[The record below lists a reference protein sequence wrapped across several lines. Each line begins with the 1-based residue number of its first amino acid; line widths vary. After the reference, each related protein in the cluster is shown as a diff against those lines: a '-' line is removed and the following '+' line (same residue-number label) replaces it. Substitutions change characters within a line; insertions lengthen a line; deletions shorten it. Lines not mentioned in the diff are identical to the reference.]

1 MVIYNMENVKAVIE
15 TFVKYASARDILRD
29 KIAYDRLSVTQFVNL
44 ALPYMKTFTENELR
58 NVYSAIID
66 MVATECDKQFVKGFE
81 AAGPKEDQSLN
92 FYGLLLLVTKRLLQ
106 FNGSEVVCQYRQL
119 MDWRQL
125 TVKIS
130 EDLFTTAFCA
140 VEDLKLR
147 KKRSRFDWPS
157 VIEHNNFYLN
167 KLLQQDLS
175 DNHFHLWASS
185 PHFNLSWIRI
195 MNDTDN
201 IDIRKK
207 LGAMNDN
214 KQNVNQAYY
223 QGYREDPLE
232 VQYLQAALIRVYLH
246 SWLDEKEIC
255 LREYQIQKKTDKS
268 ILSQIEEELVPAC
281 REWFRCWECGNE
293 DLTWAMQLEQ
303 EPSGVPVKTFLKRLQ
318 EKGMEI
324 PRKQGRTFWQCL
336 AILLEKRMSFPLW
349 VWEPVM
355 QKSGY
360 SRLWKICTE
369 ETVASWVEDEM
380 ELKLHSRNIQLVI
393 NSLRRGNHLAERTD
407 YVLWDI
413 PSREQSQNQTR
424 WELCGERYFLYK
436 MFQRAYQENAG
447 EEYQLNLF
455 YAYLVIKENLRSEII
470 QVNDRIG
477 FRNFQR
483 YDRRKGLLLEHSLLE
498 NTVLK
503 MAIEDTLSDVWLRHL
518 EVRIVPRNTV
528 RENVEYIRRIDGM
541 GELHQSRQGRESKEY
556 ICQNQNH
563 DRNDLYRAW
572 PNNDCKGHT
581 RRNNKEDNN
590 VSGDLR
596 DRYYYV
602 YHFVKEMD
610 DTPEKCYRYSCRHER
625 KRAQIKQQACC
636 ITGLRERY
644 PAEGKRVLG
653 VDACSME
660 IGCRPEVFAQA
671 FRYLKN
677 HCVIDDWK
685 SDEERE
691 LPQLKI
697 TYHVGEDFLDIV
709 DGMRAIDEAIHFL
722 NLNCGDRLG
731 HVLALGIDV
740 EDYYREKNNVI
751 CLPKQDYLD
760 NLAWIY
766 NRITKY
772 RLGTELN
779 NLRNYVERQFSR
791 YFGEVY
797 GNLSQRHNYNIRTYF
812 EAWRLR
818 GDKPEYYKFGKFNR
832 PVWHTETEGAY
843 RSYDS
848 YAVNYQY
855 PANYKL
861 REIEAVAYLYHVYH
875 YDKNVKIQGREN
887 KEFIIPECWIEGVGM
902 LQKKLQEEI
911 AMRGISIESNPSSNY
926 MVSLIDSYENH
937 PIVKWYNNHLTNDLE
952 SLAQCPQLSVSINT
966 DDKGCFSTSLRN
978 EYALM
983 ACALE
988 QAKDKNGRPRYSRTM
1003 IYEWLDEIRKM
1014 GNLQSFQ
1021 EEKGHA

>member
-1 MVIYNMENVKAVIE
+1 MKNVKAVIE
-15 TFVKYASARDILRD
+15 IFVKHVSARDILQD
-29 KIAYDRLSVTQFVNL
+29 KIVYDRLSATQFVNL
-44 ALPYMKTFTENELR
+44 SLPYMKTYTENELG
-58 NVYSAIID
+58 NIYSAVID
-66 MVATECDKQFVKGFE
+66 MVTTECDKQFVKGFE
-81 AAGPKEDQSLN
+81 AVKSKYDQSLN

-106 FNGSEVVCQYRQL
+106 FNGSEVVCQYRLL

-130 EDLFTTAFCA
+130 EDLFAVAFCA
-140 VEDLKLR
+140 VEDLKSIKER
-147 KKRSRFDWPS
+147 TRFDWPS

-207 LGAMNDN
+207 LGELNDN

-232 VQYLQAALIRVYLH
+232 VQYLQAALIRVYLY
-246 SWLDEKEIC
+246 SWLDDKEIH
-255 LREYQIQKKTDKS
+255 LREYQIRKKLDKS
-268 ILSQIEEELVPAC
+268 ILDQIEEELLP
-281 REWFRCWECGNE
+281 EYKEQFQCWECGDE
-293 DLTWAMQLEQ
+293 ELTWAIQLDQ
-303 EPSGVPVKTFLKRLQ
+303 ESFGEPVRLFFRRLLEKRL
-318 EKGMEI
+318 EI
-324 PRKQGRTFWQCL
+324 PRKQGRTFWECIML
-336 AILLEKRMSFPLW
+336 LLENRTSFPLC
-349 VWEPVM
+349 VWEPIM
-355 QKSGY
+355 RKGGY
-360 SRLWKICTE
+360 SRLWKRCTE
-369 ETVASWVEDEM
+369 ETVASWLENEM
-380 ELKLHSRNIQLVI
+380 ELKLHSRNVQLVI
-393 NSLRRGNHLAERTD
+393 NSLRRGNRLVESTD

-413 PSREQSQNQTR
+413 SAREQSKNRTR
-424 WELCGERYFLYK
+424 WELCGERYFLYR
-436 MFQRAYQENAG
+436 MFQKAYQENAG

-477 FRNFQR
+477 FQNFQR
-483 YDRRKGLLLEHSLLE
+483 YDKRKGMLLKHSSLE

-503 MAIEDTLSDVWLRHL
+503 MAIEDTLSDVWLKHL
-518 EVRIVPRNTV
+518 EVRIVPKNTV
-528 RENVEYIRRIDGM
+528 RENVEYIRQIDGM
-541 GELHQSRQGRESKEY
+541 DELYQFRLNKEY
-556 ICQNQNH
+556 KRHI
-563 DRNDLYRAW
+563 RW
-572 PNNDCKGHT
+572 IE
-581 RRNNKEDNN
+581 EDGL
-590 VSGDLR
+590 GDLQN
-596 DRYYYV
+596 RYYYV

-625 KRAQIKQQACC
+625 KRSQIKQQACC
-636 ITGLRERY
+636 ITGLREQY
-644 PAEGKRVLG
+644 PSEGKRVLG

-685 SDEERE
+685 NDEERE

-709 DGMRAIDEAIHFL
+709 DGMRAIDEAINFL
-722 NLNCGDRLG
+722 NMNCGDRLG

-740 EDYYREKNNVI
+740 EDYYRNKNYIV

-791 YFGEVY
+791 YFGQVY
-797 GNLSQRHNYNIRTYF
+797 GNLSQKHNYNIRTYF

-818 GDKPEYYKFGKFNR
+818 GDKPEYYKFGNFNR
-832 PVWHTETEGAY
+832 PMWHTETEGAY

-861 REIEAVAYLYHVYH
+861 REIEAVAYLYHAYH
-875 YDKNVKIQGREN
+875 YDKNVKVHGREK
-887 KEFIIPECWIEGVGM
+887 KEFTIPECWVEGADI

-911 AMRGISIESNPSSNY
+911 AVRGISIESNPSSNY
-926 MVSLIDSYENH
+926 MISLIDSYENH
-937 PIVKWYNNHLTNDLE
+937 PIVKWYNNHLTKNPE
-952 SLAQCPQLSVSINT
+952 NFAQCPQLSVSINT

-988 QAKDKNGRPRYSRTM
+988 QAKDKNGRLRYNRTM